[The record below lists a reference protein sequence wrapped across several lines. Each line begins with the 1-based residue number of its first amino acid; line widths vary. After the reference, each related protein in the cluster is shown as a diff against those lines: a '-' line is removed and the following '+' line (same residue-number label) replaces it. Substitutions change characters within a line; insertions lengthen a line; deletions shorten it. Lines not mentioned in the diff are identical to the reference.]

1 MGLSMNQR
9 DAAGSLQ
16 LELREGDSVQHMWGT
31 ADGLLVISRWRT
43 CRVRTPDCIDP
54 GRQHADA
61 PWQQS
66 IVFELGTESPL
77 VARSLVQVQ
86 EILKRVFPES
96 DGRRSATF
104 DMAFRVLKALLTL
117 DRILKRIRTETEAC
131 VEVVSAS
138 IEQYTVGQAPKPIP
152 PILTLEEDFRS
163 FALEVRQCLNH
174 TTDLFELI
182 DASVGP
188 GRFDIA
194 REKLK
199 QKLGEDAGVFKML
212 EGDARWIDLWIV
224 VANTVKHPKKSER
237 VVVNELRL
245 LANRQVQLPTW
256 QLFHPSVDLKAPQAL
271 LESADIVI
279 QNLLGLFE
287 NLFIFVIQEVLPSPP
302 SGLQWFI
309 DDIPATRRDPKCPQ
323 RYVLSIGMQDARR
336 A

>member
-1 MGLSMNQR
+1 MNKR

-16 LELREGDSVQHMWGT
+16 LELREGDSVQHMLGT
-31 ADGLLVISRWRT
+31 VDGLLVISRWRT
-43 CRVRTPDCIDP
+43 CRIRTPDCIDP
-54 GRQHADA
+54 DRQHSDA

-77 VARSLVQVQ
+77 VARSLVQVH
-86 EILKRVFPES
+86 EILKHVFPES
-96 DGRRSATF
+96 DSRRSATF
-104 DMAFRVLKALLTL
+104 DVAFRVLKSLLTL

-131 VEVVSAS
+131 VDVVAAS
-138 IEQYTVGQAPKPIP
+138 IEQYTIGQAPKPIP
-152 PILTLEEDFRS
+152 PMLTLDEDFRL

-182 DASVGP
+182 DAGVSA

-194 REKLK
+194 RQKLK
-199 QKLGEDAGVFKML
+199 EKFGEDAEVLKML

-224 VANTVKHPKKSER
+224 VANTVKHPKKTER

-245 LANRQVQLPTW
+245 LPNRQVQLPTW
-256 QLFHPSVDLKAPQAL
+256 QLFHASVDLKAPQAL

-287 NLFIFVIQEVLPSPP
+287 SLFILVTQEVVPTLP

-309 DDIPATRRDPKCPQ
+309 DDIPAARRDPKCPQ